1 MDRCPTCQ
9 ARLREEP
16 VCARCRTDLSLPL
29 AAEAKA
35 SVKLHHA
42 IASLGEGDTAAA
54 REALEESLRLKRSP
68 LALLLRG
75 FLVSREH

>member
-1 MDRCPTCQ
+1 MERCPTCQ

-29 AAEAKA
+29 AAEAQA
-35 SVKLHHA
+35 YAKLHRA
-42 IASLGEGDTAAA
+42 VARLGEGDTTAA

-68 LALLLRG
+68 LAVALRG
-75 FLVSREH
+75 FLASREH